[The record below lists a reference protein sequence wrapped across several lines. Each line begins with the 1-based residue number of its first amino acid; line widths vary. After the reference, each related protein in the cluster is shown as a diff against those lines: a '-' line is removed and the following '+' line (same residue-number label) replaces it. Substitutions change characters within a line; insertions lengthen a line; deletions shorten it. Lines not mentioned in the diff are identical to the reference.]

1 MTLISSLL
9 ERLVTLKNTLYVRET
24 LELGPNLWDPSFP
37 TFVSGTL
44 KPYTFSDILLS
55 ENTLLVVQFVFL

>member
-1 MTLISSLL
+1 M
-9 ERLVTLKNTLYVRET
+9 TLKNTLYVRET